1 MFRPSSL
8 VLLGAC
14 LSLAAC
20 GSSAPSAGDA
30 WAETGGNTNSPIAGQ
45 TLRCASDYPDS
56 RLVFDRGGSLH
67 GRFGGAAVS
76 GRWHAPAPDPVQPV
90 IRAGS
95 ISSRDRSP
103 RTRGGWSGGTADSG
117 GAALTRTGS
126 RR

>member
-30 WAETGGNTNSPIAGQ
+30 WVETGGNTNSPIAGQ

-67 GRFGGAAVS
+67 GRFGGAPVS
-76 GRWHAPAPDPVQPV
+76 GQWHTPAPDQVEAV

-95 ISSRDRSP
+95 ISIRDRF
-103 RTRGGWSGGTADSG
+103 
-117 GAALTRTGS
+117 TRTTAGW
-126 RR
+126 RGETTDCG